1 MDVPFIKMEG
11 AGNDYVYIDLLA
23 PENGVLFTRV
33 SWDDLARNISDRH
46 FGVGSDGLVLVT
58 RGESSYFGMKMFNA
72 DGSEA
77 EMCGNAIRCVAKL
90 LLDKGYERKETFSI
104 DTLAGKKNVA
114 IKDRDPHGITLVEVD
129 MGEPVLKS
137 ADIPVDFDSE
147 RVVDAFLAGHRG
159 TAVSMGNPHFV
170 VFVDRITD
178 DMVTNEGPLIERD
191 PVFLNRTNVE
201 FVRVVNEQQIE
212 MRVWERGS
220 GETLACGTGACAC
233 AVAAALEGRTSK
245 QVRVSL
251 LGGELQV
258 SWREDNRVYLTGP
271 ARETFT
277 GVYHYDV

>member
-23 PENGVLFTRV
+23 PENDVLFTTV
-33 SWDDLARNISDRH
+33 SWDDLARKISDRH
-46 FGVGSDGLVLVT
+46 FGVGSDGLVLVV
-58 RGESSYFGMKMFNA
+58 RGKSSYFGMKMFNA

-114 IKDRDPHGITLVEVD
+114 IIDRDPHGITLVEVD
-129 MGEPVLKS
+129 MGEPILKS

-147 RVVDAFLAGHRG
+147 RVVDVVLAGHRG

-201 FVRVVNEQQIE
+201 FVRVVDEQQLE

>member
-1 MDVPFIKMEG
+1 MDIPFIKMEG
-11 AGNDYVYIDLLA
+11 AGNDYVYVDLLSPGTGA
-23 PENGVLFTRV
+23 VFSGIL
-33 SWDDLARNISDRH
+33 WDDLSRKISDRH

-58 RGESSYFGMKMFNA
+58 KGESSPFGMKMFNA

-90 LLDKGYERKETFSI
+90 LLDKRYETKESFSI
-104 DTLAGKKNVA
+104 DTLAGKKNLM
-114 IKDRDPHGITLVEVD
+114 IKGHDPGGTTLVEVD
-129 MGEPVLKS
+129 MGEPILRS
-137 ADIPVDFDSE
+137 RDIPVDFDGK
-147 RVVDAFLAGHRG
+147 RVIDVEIAAHRG

-178 DMVTNEGPLIERD
+178 DLVTIEGPLIEQD
-191 PVFLNRTNVE
+191 PAFPNRTNVE
-201 FVRVVNEQQIE
+201 FVRVVDDGHLV

-245 QVRVSL
+245 KVCVSL
-251 LGGELQV
+251 LGGELGV

-277 GVYHYDV
+277 GVYHYER

>member
-1 MDVPFIKMEG
+1 MDIPFIKMEG

-23 PENGVLFTRV
+23 PETAAVFSGIL
-33 SWDDLARNISDRH
+33 WDDLSRKISDRH

-58 RGESSYFGMKMFNA
+58 KGESSPFGMKMFNS

-90 LLDKGYERKETFSI
+90 LLDKRYETKESFSI
-104 DTLAGKKNVA
+104 DTLAGKKNVV
-114 IKDRDPHGITLVEVD
+114 IKGRDPGGTTMVEVD
-129 MGEPVLKS
+129 MGEPILRGR
-137 ADIPVDFDSE
+137 DIPVDFDGE
-147 RVVDAFLAGHRG
+147 RVIDVEIAGHRG

-178 DMVTNEGPLIERD
+178 DLVKNEGPIIEKN
-191 PVFLNRTNVE
+191 PAFPNRTNVE
-201 FVRVVNEQQIE
+201 FVRVVDDRHLV

-233 AVAAALEGRTSK
+233 SVAAALEGRTSK
-245 QVRVSL
+245 KVRVSL
-251 LGGELQV
+251 LGGELGV
-258 SWREDNRVYLTGP
+258 SWREDNRVYLSGP

-277 GVYHYDV
+277 GVYHYNR